1 MRILLTSSY
10 YWPELT
16 GNAPYVTGMAEHY
29 ASLGHDVV
37 VTTIFPHY
45 PEWKPLMPRR
55 LMLTQHHQGVEI
67 RRRWNYIP
75 AGHTA
80 ARRALYDAIIFG
92 SGLTALPSRRRPD
105 VIIGISPTS
114 SCAHAAVAGR
124 IFRRP
129 YALVFHDI
137 IGQAVRQTGMKG
149 GAVIAGSV
157 GRLEL
162 ALARGA
168 ARVAVYS
175 DGMRD
180 YFAKRGVRESA
191 IQRVRPWTLRWAPAE
206 DPHAARA
213 RLGWHPD
220 DFIAL
225 HAGNMGLKQ
234 GLENLIVA
242 GMHINDS
249 QIKIVLAG
257 EGNQRADLED
267 RRAALGADNV
277 SFVSPQKWGHY
288 ESMLQ
293 AADVLIVN
301 QRGAVADMAFPS
313 KLTSY
318 FPAGRPVIAAVAP
331 HSDTA
336 REIESAGAGVVVPA
350 DDPAAL
356 AAEILNL
363 KYAPWRSD
371 QLGEAGKRYAAGE
384 LTPSRILAWYE
395 EFLEAVA
402 ATTVRPG
409 RVAAGHRRQL
419 RGSP

>member
-1 MRILLTSSY
+1 MRILVTSSY

-16 GNAPYVTGMAEHY
+16 GNAPYVSGMAEHY
-29 ASLGHDVV
+29 ASLGHEVV

-55 LMLTQHHQGVEI
+55 LALTEHHDGVEI

-80 ARRALYDAIIFG
+80 ARRAVYEAIILV
-92 SGLTALPSRRRPD
+92 SGVTALPCRRRPD

-114 SCAHAAVAGR
+114 SCAHAALAGR
-124 IFRRP
+124 MFRRP
-129 YALVFHDI
+129 YALVFHDV
-137 IGQAVRQTGMKG
+137 IGQAALQTGMKG
-149 GAVIAGSV
+149 GAHVAGAVS
-157 GRLEL
+157 RLEL

-175 DGMRD
+175 DGMRE
-180 YFAKRGVRESA
+180 YFVTRGVNEST

-206 DPHAARA
+206 DADAARA
-213 RLGWHPD
+213 RLGWSPD

-234 GLENLIVA
+234 GLDNLIA
-242 GMHINDS
+242 AATHIDDS
-249 QIKIVLAG
+249 DIKIVLAG
-257 EGNQRADLED
+257 EGHQREHLQH
-267 RRAALGADNV
+267 RRAELSADNV
-277 SFVSPQKWGHY
+277 LFVGSQEWGHY

-301 QRGAVADMAFPS
+301 QRGTVRDMAFPS

-318 FPAGRPVIAAVAP
+318 FAAGRPVIAAVAP
-331 HSDTA
+331 QSDTA
-336 REIESAGAGVVVPA
+336 REIDAARGGVVVPA

-356 AAEILNL
+356 AAEICNL
-363 KYAPWRSD
+363 KHARRRSE
-371 QLGEAGKRYAAGE
+371 QLGKAGKRYAIGE
-384 LTPSRILAWYE
+384 LTPARILVGYE
-395 EFLEAVA
+395 QFLEGIA
-402 ATTVRPG
+402 AASR
-409 RVAAGHRRQL
+409 
-419 RGSP
+419 

>member
-1 MRILLTSSY
+1 MLILVTSSY

-37 VTTIFPHY
+37 VTTVFPHY

-55 LMLTQHHQGVEI
+55 LMLTEHHHGVEI

-80 ARRALYDAIIFG
+80 ARRALYDAIIFA

-114 SCAHAAVAGR
+114 SCAHAAVASR
-124 IFRRP
+124 MFRRP

-137 IGQAVRQTGMKG
+137 IGQAALQTGMKG
-149 GAVIAGSV
+149 GARVAGSV
-157 GRLEL
+157 SRLEL

-175 DGMRD
+175 DGMRE
-180 YFAKRGVRESA
+180 YFVKRGVTKSA

-206 DPHAARA
+206 DPKAARA
-213 RLGWHPD
+213 RLGWGPE

-234 GLENLIVA
+234 GLDNLLAA
-242 GMHINDS
+242 GMHIDES
-249 QIKIVLAG
+249 DVKIVLAG
-257 EGNQRADLED
+257 EGNQRAHLEH
-267 RRAALGADNV
+267 RRAALGADNIL
-277 SFVSPQKWGHY
+277 FVSPQKWGHY

-301 QRGAVADMAFPS
+301 QRGTVADMAFPS

-318 FPAGRPVIAAVAP
+318 FPAGRPIIAAVAAQ
-331 HSDTA
+331 SDTA
-336 REIESAGAGVVVPA
+336 REIESAGGGVVVPA

-363 KYAPWRSD
+363 KRARSRAEH
-371 QLGEAGKRYAAGE
+371 LGKAGRLYAAGE
-384 LTPSRILAWYE
+384 LTPSRILACYE
-395 EFLEAVA
+395 DFLDAVA
-402 ATTVRPG
+402 AAT
-409 RVAAGHRRQL
+409 
-419 RGSP
+419 